1 MSAAPEDGRSTGQ
14 GEALSP
20 VLFDQFRPADVRDLI
35 AEFPLAWVCARG
47 GDGAPA
53 SLLPLLGDYDADGR
67 LTELVGHLGR
77 RNPLVA
83 ALTRDPRAQVLV
95 QGPQGYVS
103 PEHAGRRDWAP
114 TWNYAQLSIEAQVRF
129 TPEETGLA
137 VRRLV
142 EAMETG
148 RARPWTAAELGERYE
163 AMERQIVG
171 FRARVTEV
179 RGRFK
184 LGQDETPET
193 VRAIVAATP
202 DPALARW
209 MARFNTGRL

>member
-1 MSAAPEDGRSTGQ
+1 MSAAPGNGRATGQ
-14 GEALSP
+14 DQAG
-20 VLFDQFRPADVRDLI
+20 FDRFGPADVRDLI

-47 GDGAPA
+47 GDGAPS
-53 SLLPLLGDYDADGR
+53 SLLPLLGDYDADGG
-67 LTELVGHLGR
+67 LIDLVGHLSR
-77 RNPLVA
+77 RSPLLP
-83 ALTRDPRAQVLV
+83 ALTKEPQALVLV

-114 TWNYAQLSIEAQVRF
+114 TWNYAQLRIEAQVRF
-129 TPEETGLA
+129 TPEDTEEA

-148 RARPWTAAELGERYE
+148 RARPWALEDMGPRSQ
-163 AMERQIVG
+163 AMMRQIVG
-171 FRARVTEV
+171 FRARVTTV

-193 VRAIVAATP
+193 ARAIIAALGGS
-202 DPALARW
+202 DLARW
-209 MARFNTGRL
+209 MARFNAGRL